1 MRRQLTKI
9 GNILNGKTKKIE
21 AEKARK
27 LAQAEMSDRFLNSFF
42 SHGIIPDQDMSGHKD
57 YLQLQSIYGM
67 KKSMSFDTKTHRVDS
82 AEPVYNMD
90 ESGVKIPLLI
100 LLQTLL

>member
-1 MRRQLTKI
+1 MVKLKRL
-9 GNILNGKTKKIE
+9 IE

-57 YLQLQSIYGM
+57 YLQLHV
-67 KKSMSFDTKTHRVDS
+67 KKMNLGNDHSF
-82 AEPVYNMD
+82 
-90 ESGVKIPLLI
+90 LLE
-100 LLQTLL
+100 LTF

>member
-57 YLQLQSIYGM
+57 YLQLQS
-67 KKSMSFDTKTHRVDS
+67 F
-82 AEPVYNMD
+82 
-90 ESGVKIPLLI
+90 
-100 LLQTLL
+100 